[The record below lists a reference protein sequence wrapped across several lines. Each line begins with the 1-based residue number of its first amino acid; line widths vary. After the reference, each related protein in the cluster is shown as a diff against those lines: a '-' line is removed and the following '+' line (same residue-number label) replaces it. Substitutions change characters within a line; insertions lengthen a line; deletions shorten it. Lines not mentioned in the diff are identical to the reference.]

1 MLSQGMSGD
10 EQAKI
15 YSELKHKLSIRKS
28 LLSFTVILII
38 FITGLSKEFEKFSY
52 SIIDNAYIALL
63 VFTVIIGL
71 VEGVIS
77 FPMSFYSSYIIEHKY
92 NLSNQT
98 LLSYFKELFKSF
110 AVGAALG
117 APVILVF
124 YYILKNYPSQWWLIM
139 GIVLFIFSVVLA
151 ELAPVLIFP
160 LFYKFKPLENESLNN
175 KILALCNKT
184 GVKIKGIF
192 TFNMSKDTKKANAA
206 FTGLGKSK
214 RIILG
219 DTLLEN
225 FSENE
230 IESIFA
236 HELGHYKRRHNLKLI
251 FFSTIIMF
259 AGLFLTSFLYS
270 KSLPLFNIQDNS
282 ELSALPLLFLY
293 LSAYFTVVSPLS
305 NFISR
310 KFEWQADKFALQTC
324 TDNISFASAL
334 EKLAGQNLADKNPK
348 KRTEILFHSHPA
360 LSKRI
365 EFAKSFKNNTL

>member
-1 MLSQGMSGD
+1 MFSQEMSGD
-10 EQAKI
+10 ELAKK

-28 LLSFTVILII
+28 LLSFAVILII
-38 FITGLSKEFEKFSY
+38 FITGLSREFENMSY
-52 SIIDNAYIALL
+52 SFAHNVYIALL
-63 VFTVIIGL
+63 VFTIIIGL
-71 VEGVIS
+71 IEGVIS
-77 FPMSFYSSYIIEHKY
+77 FPLSFYSSYIVEHKY

-98 LLSYFKELFKSF
+98 LFSYFKELFKSF

-117 APVILVF
+117 VPVILAF
-124 YYILKNYPSQWWLIM
+124 YYILRNYPSQWWLIM
-139 GIVLFIFSVVLA
+139 GIVLFLFSVVLA

-160 LFYKFKPLENESLNN
+160 LFYKFKPVENESLNN

-236 HELGHYKRRHNLKLI
+236 HELGHYKRKHNLKLI
-251 FFSTIIMF
+251 FFSTIITF
-259 AGLFLTSFLYS
+259 AGLFLTSFLYN

-305 NFISR
+305 NYISR

-365 EFAKSFKNNTL
+365 EFAKSFKKQ